1 MTQAQPQTQTTTTTD
16 PLVAI
21 VTGASRGIGAQIAQR
36 LAEDGYKVVINYQ
49 ANAQA
54 AEALVAQIENQGGE
68 ALAIQADISNPEQV
82 DALFTQTKQR
92 FGRIDAL
99 INNAGILQI
108 TPMAETSVE
117 QLNRAFAINTQGTF
131 LTMQAAYKEM
141 ATGGRIINLSSTTLA
156 LNMPG
161 YGLYNGT
168 KAAVEAFTRVFA
180 KEMRGKNI
188 TVNAVAPGPVATE
201 LFLNGKTDE
210 QIAQFAKMPP
220 LERLGQP
227 NDIANVV
234 SFLCSAD
241 AGWINGQIIRA
252 NGGIG

>member
-1 MTQAQPQTQTTTTTD
+1 MTQTQPQTQTTTTTD
-16 PLVAI
+16 QPVAI

-36 LAEDGYKVVINYQ
+36 LAYDGYRVVINYQ

-54 AEALVAQIENQGGE
+54 ADALVAQIEKQGGK

-82 DALFTQTKQR
+82 DALFAQTKQS

-99 INNAGILQI
+99 INNAGILQV
-108 TPMAETSVE
+108 TPMAETSIE

-168 KAAVEAFTRVFA
+168 KAAVEAFTRIFA

-188 TVNAVAPGPVATE
+188 TVNAVAPGPVSTE
-201 LFLNGKTDE
+201 LFLNGKSDE
-210 QIAQFAKMPP
+210 QIAQFSKMPP

-227 NDIANVV
+227 SDIANVI